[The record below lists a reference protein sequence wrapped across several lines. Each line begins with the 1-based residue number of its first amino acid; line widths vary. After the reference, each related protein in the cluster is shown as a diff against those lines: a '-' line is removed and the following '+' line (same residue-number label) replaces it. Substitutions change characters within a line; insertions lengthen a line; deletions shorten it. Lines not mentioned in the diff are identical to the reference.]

1 MMWFDWVG
9 AVGVMML
16 ISTYFLM
23 ITDLMDPKGF
33 YYSFF
38 NLLVAIFVG
47 VSLMYRP
54 NYASIVIEVFW
65 AFISMVGIIRYIL
78 RKKRSK
84 YAAFGMDPS

>member
-23 ITDLMDPKGF
+23 ITDLMNPKGF
-33 YYSFF
+33 YSSFF

-78 RKKRSK
+78 RKKRS
-84 YAAFGMDPS
+84 